1 MGVSMRD
8 VAPILRIVERVVDG
22 VTILDLTG
30 RLVLDQGDSAFRD
43 CIADLLARGHSHFII
58 NLQNVTYID
67 SAGVGIMVAKMLSVR
82 RAGGDM
88 KLLHL
93 TPRSNRVMTITKLL
107 TVFEAFDDE
116 DEAIRSFKAVV

>member
-1 MGVSMRD
+1 MRE
-8 VAPILRIVERVVDG
+8 APTTLRIVERVVDG
-22 VTILDLTG
+22 VTILDMTG
-30 RLVLDQGDSAFRD
+30 RLVLDEGDATFREH
-43 CIADLLARGHSHFII
+43 ITSLLDRGQMQIVL
-58 NLQNVTYID
+58 NLKDVSYID
-67 SAGVGIMVAKMLSVR
+67 SAGVGVMVAKYLTVR

-116 DEAIRSFKAVV
+116 QEAVRSFKAAV

>member
-1 MGVSMRD
+1 MRE
-8 VAPILRIVERVVDG
+8 ATPTLRIVERVVDG
-22 VTILDLTG
+22 IAILDMTG
-30 RLVLDQGDSAFRD
+30 RLVLDEGDANFRD
-43 CIADLLARGHSHFII
+43 SLNDLLARGQTHIVL
-58 NLQNVTYID
+58 NLKNVSYID
-67 SAGVGIMVAKMLSVR
+67 SAGVGVMVAKYLTVR

-116 DEAIRSFKAVV
+116 REAVRSFKAVV

>member
-1 MGVSMRD
+1 MRD
-8 VAPILRIVERVVDG
+8 VTSILRIAERNVGG

-30 RLVLDQGDSAFRD
+30 RLVMDQGDAALRD
-43 CIADLLARGHSHFII
+43 RVVDLLERKQKQLII
-58 NLQNVTYID
+58 NLQDVTYID
-67 SAGVGIMVAKMLSVR
+67 SAGVGMLVAKMLSVR

-93 TPRSNRVMTITKLL
+93 TARSNRVMTITRLL

-116 DEAIRSFKAVV
+116 EEAVRSFKAAV

>member
-1 MGVSMRD
+1 MRD
-8 VAPILRIVERVVDG
+8 EAPTLRVAERVVDG

-30 RLVLDQGDSAFRD
+30 RLVLDEGDAIFRERV
-43 CIADLLARGHSHFII
+43 ADLLARGRNHQIV

-67 SAGVGIMVAKMLSVR
+67 SAGVGVLVAKLLSVR

-93 TPRSNRVMTITKLL
+93 TPRSNRVMTITRLL
-107 TVFEAFDDE
+107 TVFEAFNDE
-116 DEAIRSFKAVV
+116 QEAVKSFKAIV